1 MKNPF
6 IHLLTVF
13 MLILF
18 TSHSA
23 GQNYANGYAAYE
35 ANDYEKACDFWIID
49 ARQGDPAAQFN
60 LGYLYAKG
68 LGLPQSN
75 PHAYAW
81 WLVASANGYGSANKN
96 ISIAQHEMT
105 RAEIIQGEHIAEE
118 ILSDMNN
125 LARN

>member
-1 MKNPF
+1 MKSLF
-6 IHLLTVF
+6 LHLLTIF
-13 MLILF
+13 ILILL
-18 TSHSA
+18 TSHAA
-23 GQNYANGYAAYE
+23 GQNYANGYDAFEAHEYE
-35 ANDYEKACDFWIID
+35 QACDLWIID
-49 ARQGDPAAQFN
+49 AKRGDPAAQFN

-118 ILSDMNN
+118 ILSNMDN